1 MKIIKNFNN
10 FYPISENVKYHLDNK
25 LNFTK
30 NIFRTGSESFYNLL
44 EEVRTLHDNGQLL
57 LEGLDKK
64 LYESTDIGRFG
75 IYEGQRVP
83 LDIPMIIEESL
94 SPQVKSDNVFS
105 IHDKKEG
112 DLVKVEGEYV
122 RYIKP
127 KSWIKDKNANC
138 LEFSAEIYGK
148 EINIKYDDGCDAY
161 VFESLYKGKKV
172 NLNKPTRS
180 SGPKKYKVY
189 VKDPKTGNVKV
200 VHFGDMKGGLT
211 SKINDLEA
219 RKSFAARHDCKNKKD
234 KTKPG
239 YWSCRLPRY
248 AKSLGLSGGG
258 NFYW

>member
-10 FYPISENVKYHLDNK
+10 FYPISENIKYHLDNK

-30 NIFRTGSESFYNLL
+30 NVFRTGSESFYNLL

-75 IYEGQRVP
+75 IYEEQKVP
-83 LDIPMIIEESL
+83 LDIPMEDIEYLYES
-94 SPQVKSDNVFS
+94 
-105 IHDKKEG
+105 E
-112 DLVKVEGEYV
+112 
-122 RYIKP
+122 
-127 KSWIKDKNANC
+127 
-138 LEFSAEIYGK
+138 
-148 EINIKYDDGCDAY
+148 
-161 VFESLYKGKKV
+161 YKGKKV

-189 VKDPKTGNVKV
+189 VKNPENGKV
-200 VHFGDMKGGLT
+200 MLVNFGDVKGGLT

>member
-10 FYPISENVKYHLDNK
+10 FYPISENVKYHIDNK

-44 EEVRTLHDNGQLL
+44 EEVRTLHDNGQLF

-75 IYEGQRVP
+75 IYEEQKVP
-83 LDIPMIIEESL
+83 LDIPMKSIDIINES
-94 SPQVKSDNVFS
+94 
-105 IHDKKEG
+105 E
-112 DLVKVEGEYV
+112 
-122 RYIKP
+122 
-127 KSWIKDKNANC
+127 
-138 LEFSAEIYGK
+138 
-148 EINIKYDDGCDAY
+148 
-161 VFESLYKGKKV
+161 YKGKKV
-172 NLNKPTRS
+172 ELNKPSRS

-189 VKDPKTGNVKV
+189 VKNPKTGNIMLVN
-200 VHFGDMKGGLT
+200 FGDAKGGLT

-219 RKSFAARHDCKNKKD
+219 RKSFATRHDCKNKKD

-248 AKSLGLSGGG
+248 AKNLGLSGGG

>member
-1 MKIIKNFNN
+1 MKYIKLFENFNHLN
-10 FYPISENVKYHLDNK
+10 VSENVKYHIDNN
-25 LNFTK
+25 LSFTK

-44 EEVRTLHDNGQLL
+44 EEVRNLHDNNQLV
-57 LEGLDKK
+57 LEGLDKE
-64 LYESTDIGRFG
+64 LFESTDIGRFG
-75 IYEGQRVP
+75 IYKGQKVP
-83 LDIPMIIEESL
+83 LDIPMLNEEGL
-94 SPQVKSDNVFS
+94 SPQVKGDKVFS
-105 IHDKKEG
+105 IH
-112 DLVKVEGEYV
+112 
-122 RYIKP
+122 
-127 KSWIKDKNANC
+127 
-138 LEFSAEIYGK
+138 
-148 EINIKYDDGCDAY
+148 DAY

-172 NLNKPTRS
+172 KLNSPTRS

-211 SKINDLEA
+211 SKINDLDA

>member
-10 FYPISENVKYHLDNK
+10 FYPISENIKYHLDNK

-44 EEVRTLHDNGQLL
+44 EEVRTLHDNGQLF

-75 IYEGQRVP
+75 IYEEQKVP
-83 LDIPMIIEESL
+83 LDIPMENIDIINES
-94 SPQVKSDNVFS
+94 
-105 IHDKKEG
+105 E
-112 DLVKVEGEYV
+112 
-122 RYIKP
+122 
-127 KSWIKDKNANC
+127 
-138 LEFSAEIYGK
+138 
-148 EINIKYDDGCDAY
+148 
-161 VFESLYKGKKV
+161 YKGKKV
-172 NLNKPTRS
+172 ELNKPSRS

-189 VKDPKTGNVKV
+189 VKNPKTGNIMLVN
-200 VHFGDMKGGLT
+200 FGDAKGGLT

-248 AKSLGLSGGG
+248 AKNLGLSGGG